1 VSEPAAHRAANL
13 ARVVA
18 AAGPD
23 LAIHASPRPGPDRF
37 PSEDPAGRGYVLE
50 AVYEAYLLHYGE
62 PRAFE
67 GMDADLRLL
76 AGDALY
82 AQGLA
87 HLAEASDAE
96 AVAEL
101 ADLIS
106 LCAWAEAAGRRDA
119 VERLW
124 DASARLLLD
133 GDGGGARAEAA
144 GDLAHDAA

>member
-1 VSEPAAHRAANL
+1 MTQPPAGPPANL

-23 LAIHASPRPGPDRF
+23 LAAHAVARPGPDRF
-37 PSEDPAGRGYVLE
+37 RADPAGRGYVLE
-50 AVYEAYLLHYGE
+50 AVYEAYLLHYRE

-87 HLAEASDAE
+87 HLAEAADAE

-106 LCAWAEAAGRRDA
+106 LCAWAEAAGRRDT

-144 GDLAHDAA
+144 ADLAHDAT

>member
-1 VSEPAAHRAANL
+1 VSNL
-13 ARVVA
+13 ARLIA

-23 LAIHASPRPGPDRF
+23 LAAHANPRPGTDRF
-37 PSEDPAGRGYVLE
+37 ASSGDDPRAYVLE
-50 AVYEAYLLHYGE
+50 AVYEAYLLHYAE
-62 PRAFE
+62 PRAFV

-87 HLAEASDAE
+87 RLAELGDME
-96 AVAEL
+96 AVGEL

-106 LCAWAEAAGRRDA
+106 LCAWAEAAGRREL

-124 DASARLLLD
+124 DASSRRLLD
-133 GDGGGARAEAA
+133 GSGEGARAEVAPE
-144 GDLAHDAA
+144 LAHGRP

>member
-1 VSEPAAHRAANL
+1 MSNL
-13 ARVVA
+13 DQLIA

-23 LAIHASPRPGPDRF
+23 LAAHANPRPGPDRF
-37 PSEDPAGRGYVLE
+37 TSADDDVRAYVLE

-62 PRAFE
+62 SRAFV

-82 AQGLA
+82 AEGLA
-87 HLAEASDAE
+87 RLAASGDTE

-106 LCAWAEAAGRRDA
+106 LCAWAESAGRRDL
-119 VERLW
+119 VEALW
-124 DASARLLLD
+124 DASARRLLSRT
-133 GDGGGARAEAA
+133 GEGARSEVA
-144 GDLAHDAA
+144 GQLAQDRA

>member
-1 VSEPAAHRAANL
+1 MTNL
-13 ARVVA
+13 ERVVA

-23 LAIHASPRPGPDRF
+23 LAAHASPRPGPDRF
-37 PSEDPAGRGYVLE
+37 PAGDPAGRGYVLE

-82 AQGLA
+82 AQALA
-87 HLAEASDAE
+87 HLADAADAE

-106 LCAWAEAAGRRDA
+106 LCAWAEAAARREI

-133 GDGGGARAEAA
+133 GERGGARAEAA
-144 GDLAHDAA
+144 ADLAREAT

>member
-1 VSEPAAHRAANL
+1 MSNL
-13 ARVVA
+13 RQLIA

-23 LAIHASPRPGPDRF
+23 LAAHANPQPGPDRF
-37 PSEDPAGRGYVLE
+37 ASLGDNTRAYVLE

-62 PRAFE
+62 PRAFV

-82 AQGLA
+82 AEGLA
-87 HLAEASDAE
+87 RLAEQGDTE

-106 LCAWAEAAGRRDA
+106 LCAWAESAGRRRV
-119 VERLW
+119 VEALW
-124 DASARLLLD
+124 NASARCLL
-133 GDGGGARAEAA
+133 GGEGQGARAEVALR
-144 GDLAHDAA
+144 LAQDDS

>member
-1 VSEPAAHRAANL
+1 MSNL
-13 ARVVA
+13 TELIA

-23 LAIHASPRPGPDRF
+23 LAAHANPKPGPDRF
-37 PSEDPAGRGYVLE
+37 EGTKDDSRAFVLD

-62 PRAFE
+62 SRAFL

-87 HLAEASDAE
+87 RLAELGDLE
-96 AVAEL
+96 AISEL

-106 LCAWAEAAGRRDA
+106 LCAWAQSAGRPEVADA
-119 VERLW
+119 LW
-124 DASARLLLD
+124 DASARRLLS
-133 GDGGGARAEAA
+133 GTGPGARAEVA
-144 GDLAHDAA
+144 GDLARGNA

>member
-1 VSEPAAHRAANL
+1 VSNL
-13 ARVVA
+13 ADLIA

-23 LAIHASPRPGPDRF
+23 LAAHANPQPGPDRF
-37 PSEDPAGRGYVLE
+37 ESPNGDPRAYVLE

-62 PRAFE
+62 PRAFI

-87 HLAEASDAE
+87 RLAEAGDLE
-96 AVAEL
+96 AVSEL

-106 LCAWAEAAGRRDA
+106 LCAWAQSAKRAELAD
-119 VERLW
+119 RLW
-124 DASARLLLD
+124 DASARRLLD
-133 GDGGGARAEAA
+133 RTGPGARAEVAV
-144 GDLAHDAA
+144 DLARGNT

>member
-1 VSEPAAHRAANL
+1 MSGL

-23 LAIHASPRPGPDRF
+23 LAAYAHPQRAPDRF
-37 PSEDPAGRGYVLE
+37 ASPGGDDTRAYVLE
-50 AVYEAYLLHYGE
+50 AVYEAYLLHYGR
-62 PRAFE
+62 PRAFS
-67 GMDADLRLL
+67 GMDEDLRLL

-87 HLAEASDAE
+87 ALADAGDME
-96 AVAEL
+96 AVEEL

-106 LCAWAEAAGRRDA
+106 LCAWAEAEGRRDL

-124 DASARLLLD
+124 DASSNRLL
-133 GDGGGARAEAA
+133 GGGGAGVRAEVAA
-144 GDLAHDAA
+144 DLAQAGR